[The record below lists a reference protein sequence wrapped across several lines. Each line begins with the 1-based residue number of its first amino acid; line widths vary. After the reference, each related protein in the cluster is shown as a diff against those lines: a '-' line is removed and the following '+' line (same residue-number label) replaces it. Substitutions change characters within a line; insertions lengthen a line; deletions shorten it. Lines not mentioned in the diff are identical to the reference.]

1 MNARQKAK
9 KYKKIAE
16 LYRDKAKMYDI
27 IQRTDAFHR
36 YSSEMMGGTIEKVKV
51 SVIIDDRVIPYRVPE
66 EVRKRELA
74 KALAESLLQS
84 GLIHYEKDPE
94 GSDKIRTEN
103 AWIEVVRKPD
113 PVDRKE
119 RKDIEGTNEHL

>member
-36 YSSEMMGGTIEKVKV
+36 YSSEMMGGTIENVKV
-51 SVIIDDRVIPYRVPE
+51 SVIIDDRVIPYRIPE

-119 RKDIEGTNEHL
+119 RKDIEGTNEHI

>member
-1 MNARQKAK
+1 MNLRQKAK

-27 IQRTDAFHR
+27 IQRTEAFHR
-36 YSSEMMGGTIEKVKV
+36 HSTEMIGGTIEKVKV

-113 PVDRKE
+113 PVD
-119 RKDIEGTNEHL
+119 

>member
-16 LYRDKAKMYDI
+16 LYQDKATIYDI
-27 IQRTDAFHR
+27 IQRTEAFHR
-36 YSSEMMGGTIEKVKV
+36 HSSEMMGGTIEKVKV

-113 PVDRKE
+113 QVD
-119 RKDIEGTNEHL
+119 